1 MYSHNEDVMSRAA
14 WPTTDELQDY
24 LLATRIESATD
35 STLSGL
41 LDLQGAID
49 AAVED
54 FEGATGYKPFLADSV
69 AGSLSGN
76 GETAVTRYFTPDM
89 TDLLDLHAGLVWIES
104 VAVGVSNTSDGTAL
118 DEDEDWYAMPEN
130 AATEEKPWSW
140 IEFAAAQTGSR
151 RSIAVR
157 GIWGYSYYVPELAFQ
172 AVLARAAELLMPQ
185 IVTLMTSGL
194 VRRRAGDEEEQYGD
208 KPYVTQTAAWR
219 SLFDRACQRFR
230 HPMKG
235 LA

>member
-1 MYSHNEDVMSRAA
+1 MSRPA
-14 WPTTDELQDY
+14 WPTTDELEAF
-24 LLATRIESATD
+24 LLATRLEAATD
-35 STLSGL
+35 STLSEL

-54 FEGATGYKPFLADSV
+54 LEGATGYKPFLADSV

-76 GETAVTRYFTPDM
+76 GETARTRYFTPDG
-89 TDLLDLHAGLVWIES
+89 TDLLDLKGGLVWIES
-104 VAVGVSNTSDGTAL
+104 VAVGVSNTSDGTDL
-118 DEDEDWYAMPEN
+118 TEDEGWYAMPDN
-130 AATEEKPWSW
+130 AAEEEKPWSW
-140 IEFAAAQTGSR
+140 IEFAGDQSGGR

-157 GIWGYSYYVPELAFQ
+157 GIWGYGYFVPELAFQ
-172 AVLARAAELLMPQ
+172 AVLARAAEILMPQ
-185 IVTLMTSGL
+185 IVTLMTAGL

-208 KPYVTQTAAWR
+208 KPYATQTLAWR
-219 SLFDRACQRFR
+219 SIFDRACRRFK